1 MKNCAVNMAKDRT
14 LRHAMEADTRDSDE
28 FYLESDCDEELL
40 IKIKFMQAVKIKG
53 LMLHGVETD
62 SAPNKV
68 RLFVNPL
75 DSLDFDSA
83 KDEKPT
89 QELTLSASDVAPSAK
104 ALELRYVLFQ
114 NVQSLAIFIPGNHGD
129 EETTK
134 VGKLALFGETIQ
146 HSGLKRSEAEQ
157 AASSKADWLGSGI
170 KGA

>member
-1 MKNCAVNMAKDRT
+1 
-14 LRHAMEADTRDSDE
+14 
-28 FYLESDCDEELL
+28 
-40 IKIKFMQAVKIKG
+40 MQAVKIKG
-53 LMLHGVETD
+53 LLLHGVDTEH
-62 SAPNKV
+62 APNKV

-89 QELTLSASDVAPSAK
+89 QELALSASDVASSAR

-134 VGKLALFGETIQ
+134 VSKIAVFGEAIQ
-146 HSGLKRSEAEQ
+146 HTGLKRSEAEQ
-157 AASSKADWLGSGI
+157 NASSKADWLGSGI